1 MRRGIPERSSR
12 AARWARLAGGLA
24 LPVLALSVAGS
35 RIGVVPQIA
44 LQPAV
49 IAGFVL
55 GFVALGLALYSL
67 ADIWV
72 TGAEGA
78 RVAFAGIFYAS
89 PVLVMLGLVAVA
101 AIAYPRLTDV
111 STDLSDPPRFFAPGA
126 AHASPDPARSAVQR
140 ASYPTIVSRLY
151 PMSLGAVYVA
161 ARDVIVE
168 KGWTVTREVSPPV
181 LPEAPVE
188 AAAGQAAAEDHAVTA
203 PLAPESGVTHSQGK
217 TATETAAPAAQPAE
231 GQVTVGPPV
240 GAFTLVPTSQ
250 ATLEALASTLIFG
263 FLDDVVVRLRETPDG
278 TQVDMRSASRV
289 GAHDLGENARRI
301 KRFFLDLDA
310 RLQPEPGTD
319 AAGAVSLSQ

>member
-1 MRRGIPERSSR
+1 MRRGIPERRSR
-12 AARWARLAGGLA
+12 AAGWARLAGGLT
-24 LPVLALSVAGS
+24 LPVLALSVAGA

-44 LQPAV
+44 LQPVV

-78 RVAFAGIFYAS
+78 RTAFAGIVYAS
-89 PVLVMLGLVAVA
+89 PVLVTLGLVAAA

-111 STDLSDPPRFFAPGA
+111 STDLEDPPRFFAPRA
-126 AHASPDPARSAVQR
+126 AHPAPDPARSAVQR
-140 ASYPTIVSRLY
+140 TSYPTIVSRLY
-151 PMSLGAVYVA
+151 PLSLGAVYVA

-168 KGWTVTREVSPPV
+168 KGWTVTRDVPPPI
-181 LPEAPVE
+181 LPDAPVE
-188 AAAGQAAAEDHAVTA
+188 GAAGQAVAEDDALTA
-203 PLAPESGVTHSQGK
+203 PLAPKSVVTHSQSEM
-217 TATETAAPAAQPAE
+217 ATETVTSAAPPVD

-240 GAFTLVPTSQ
+240 GAFVLAPTDQATIEAQATTLV
-250 ATLEALASTLIFG
+250 FG
-263 FLDDVVVRLRETPDG
+263 FLDDVVVRLRGTPDG

-301 KRFFLDLDA
+301 RSFFVDLDA

-319 AAGAVSLSQ
+319 AAGSVSLSQ